1 MEDSISFYVGHYL
14 KNIEGIYFLALTMAA
29 LLINLLILYLFS
41 GIYAGKSKAR
51 RIVEFESLADRFFEL
66 IFSGGTILFFM
77 AVYYLINRFF
87 FVEPWR
93 GYWDKYNDFLLLLL
107 IVISILFNRLLDNV
121 LIKLHSIEHEEKAA
135 IRLAGM
141 VYMFLIFG
149 YIKFI
154 YGNDNYDMFITYFL
168 GLMVGRFVYFDV
180 SFSDLANGIKGAV
193 RNFPIMIMALGYL
206 SVLAWYGFKTEYL
219 IKHIGVVTNVFFIH
233 VFMFVAIAIVFYI
246 YRICNL
252 SNTRKR
258 KC

>member
-1 MEDSISFYVGHYL
+1 MEESVSSYITHYI
-14 KNIEGIYFLALTMAA
+14 KNTECLYFLALTMSV
-29 LLINLLILYLFS
+29 LLIMLLVLYLYS
-41 GIYAGKSKAR
+41 GIISGKN
-51 RIVEFESLADRFFEL
+51 RIKRIAEFESLADRFFEL

-77 AVYYLINRFF
+77 AAYYLINRFF

-93 GYWDKYNDFLLLLL
+93 TYWDKYNDFLLLLL

-121 LIKLHSIEHEEKAA
+121 LIRLRRISHEEKAA
-135 IRLAGM
+135 IRLVGM
-141 VYMFLIFG
+141 VYMMLIFG

-180 SFSDLANGIKGAV
+180 SFSDLKTGISGAV
-193 RNFPIMIMALGYL
+193 RNFPLMIMSLGYL

-233 VFMFVAIAIVFYI
+233 LFMFVAIAIVFYI
-246 YRICNL
+246 YRIC
-252 SNTRKR
+252 THIRK
-258 KC
+258 